1 MNRKKRRRRRIR
13 LAVLLMLLGGIYCF
27 VRFRMLPTV
36 QELATTSV
44 SNEASQAINTAVNR
58 LIENSEIAYDR
69 LVLLQKD
76 AHGAITAIQTNMT
89 EVNRLKGEILAAI
102 DVEILSIGVSE
113 IGIPLGSLLFPSAF
127 SGKGPVIPIR
137 VIAVSTSDA
146 AFESVFSSA
155 GINQTL
161 HRILLHA
168 TASLTVLT
176 PLGAQNV
183 TADSQIIVAETV
195 IVGTVPT
202 SYTSFGSLNAG

>member
-1 MNRKKRRRRRIR
+1 MNRKKRRRRRLR
-13 LAVLLMLLGGIYCF
+13 LAAFLLAVSGICCF
-27 VRFRMLPTV
+27 VRFRMLPMV
-36 QELATTSV
+36 RELATTSV
-44 SNEASQAINTAVNR
+44 SNEASQAMNTAVNR
-58 LIENSEIAYDR
+58 LIEESEIGYDR

-89 EVNRLKGEILAAI
+89 EVNRLKGEILTAI
-102 DVEILSIGVSE
+102 DGEILSIGVSE
-113 IGIPLGSLLFPSAF
+113 IGIPLGSLLFPSVF

-168 TASLTVLT
+168 TANLTVLT
-176 PLGAQNV
+176 PLGAQSV
-183 TADSQIIVAETV
+183 RADSEIIVAETV

-202 SYTSFGSLNAG
+202 SYTSIGSLNAG